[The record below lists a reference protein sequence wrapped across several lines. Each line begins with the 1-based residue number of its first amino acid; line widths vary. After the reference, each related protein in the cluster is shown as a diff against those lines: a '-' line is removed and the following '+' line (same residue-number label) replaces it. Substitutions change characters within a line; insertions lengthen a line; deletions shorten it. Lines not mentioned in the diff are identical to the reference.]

1 MSSAELDK
9 LINSVYDKSEN
20 TKRAYKVQYN
30 KFSKMLDELD
40 MPKQI
45 HLNSQ
50 KKLLELALEQDKPNS
65 QQALINIAVLVR
77 RLYSLNVDELI
88 ANREKNKVKIQERVK
103 EVNKQLTNDLPSY
116 QDLMEYMAHLWA
128 TDKWESYIINWLLLN
143 LQVRNKDLDF
153 KVIFRKKDA
162 TDPEK
167 NYMWLAAKKCVFIR
181 NVYKTAKTYDRKI
194 NIIVDKSFHTA
205 IKNFVKH
212 RKNIAVEGDKYANML
227 LITNEEQ
234 LGYIVKK
241 STLKEIGEGNYVK
254 IVIDHFRG
262 DLQMI
267 KQISQ
272 NRGTSVD
279 TLLKYYDLENQ

>member
-1 MSSAELDK
+1 MASAELEK

-116 QDLMEYMAHLWA
+116 EELLEYMDHLWA

-153 KVIFRKKDA
+153 KVILRKKDA

-181 NVYKTAKTYDRKI
+181 NVYKTAKFYDRKT

-205 IKNFVKH
+205 IKNFAKH
-212 RKNIAVEGDKYANML
+212 RKKELQNMS

-241 STLKEIGEGNYVK
+241 ATFKEIGEGNYVK

-262 DLQMI
+262 DLQML
-267 KQISQ
+267 KQISE

-279 TLLKYYDLENQ
+279 TLLKYYDLQNQ

>member
-1 MSSAELDK
+1 MASVELDK

-20 TKRAYKVQYN
+20 TKRAYRVQYN

-40 MPKQI
+40 MPNQI

-116 QDLMEYMAHLWA
+116 QELLEYMAHLWA

-143 LQVRNKDLDF
+143 FQVRNKDLDF
-153 KVIFRKKDA
+153 QVIFRKKDA

-181 NVYKTAKTYDRKI
+181 NVYKTAKFYDRKT

-205 IKNFVKH
+205 IKNFVRH
-212 RKNIAVEGDKYANML
+212 RGGKNNITLMMK

-241 STLKEIGEGNYVK
+241 ATFKEIGEGNYVK

-262 DLQMI
+262 DLQML
-267 KQISQ
+267 KQISE

-279 TLLKYYDLENQ
+279 TLLKYYDLQNQ

>member
-1 MSSAELDK
+1 MASAELEK

-116 QDLMEYMAHLWA
+116 EELLEYMDHLWA

-153 KVIFRKKDA
+153 KVILRKKDA

-181 NVYKTAKTYDRKI
+181 NVYKTAKFYDRKT

-205 IKNFVKH
+205 IKNFAKH
-212 RKNIAVEGDKYANML
+212 RKKEQQNMS

-241 STLKEIGEGNYVK
+241 ATFKEIGEGNYVK

-262 DLQMI
+262 DLQML
-267 KQISQ
+267 KQISE

-279 TLLKYYDLENQ
+279 TLLKYYDLQNQ

>member
-1 MSSAELDK
+1 MASVELDK

-20 TKRAYKVQYN
+20 TKRAYRVQYN

-40 MPKQI
+40 MPNQI

-116 QDLMEYMAHLWA
+116 QELLEYMAHLWA

-143 LQVRNKDLDF
+143 FQVRNKDLDF
-153 KVIFRKKDA
+153 QVIFRKKDA

-181 NVYKTAKTYDRKI
+181 NVYKTAKFYDRKT

-205 IKNFVKH
+205 IKNFVRH
-212 RKNIAVEGDKYANML
+212 RKAEQKNML

-241 STLKEIGEGNYVK
+241 ATFKEIGEGNYVK

-262 DLQMI
+262 DLQML
-267 KQISQ
+267 KQISE

-279 TLLKYYDLENQ
+279 TLLKYYDLQNQ